1 MKMMLSAFACLFG
14 MSVFASDFSFEAGFR
29 QQSGDSVVG
38 TSTSSQVGYQLG
50 GIGLFPISQNLF
62 FRSGL
67 FYTQRPLLVSTSGV
81 ESKYNMTYFDIPAT
95 LMYKFEDYGGAYAG
109 IVAGMNLDHTCSGV
123 GSCLVADSKSMITP
137 FVFGASFRFAPQIG
151 LNIFFESTGDVAR
164 DLKSFRAVGA
174 NFTFSV
180 E

>member
-1 MKMMLSAFACLFG
+1 MKKFLSLIALLSG
-14 MSVFASDFSFEAGFR
+14 VSVFASDFSFEAGFR
-29 QQSGDSVVG
+29 QQSGDSVAG
-38 TSTSSQVGYQLG
+38 TTTNSQVGYQFG

-67 FYTQRPLLVSTSGV
+67 FYSQRPLLVTSSGV

-123 GSCLVADSKSMITP
+123 ASCSVADTKSMITP
-137 FVFGASFRFAPQIG
+137 FVVGASFRFAPQIG
-151 LNIFFESTGDVAR
+151 LNLFFESTGDVAR

-174 NFTFSV
+174 NFTFSI